1 MTSDNP
7 FSDDPND
14 RTTIIRPAPGGKR
27 ADATQEPVP
36 PTSSQKPPAEPD
48 TPPAPE
54 GMDKIATGLSP
65 LTEAAS
71 PLLALLASLRN
82 LSTAPDPG
90 ELRSRAMLGLRQFE
104 QRARAVGV
112 PPEQLR
118 PAHYTLCASL
128 DDVALNSPW
137 GSQGAWVAQSL
148 VSTFHHEVRSGE
160 RFFDLL
166 KQLRQ
171 HPERYLPVLE
181 LMYLCLSL
189 GLMGQYRLS
198 PRGPGELDRLRE
210 ELYALIMRQR
220 QAPDPALSPHWKSTD
235 APYRPHRPTLPIWVA
250 AAAGAALLGG
260 LYLWLST
267 AVNTSSDL
275 LYERMASAPLAHLPT
290 IERAAQVVPPVQS
303 APPVPTA
310 QDSLRT
316 FLKPQIDQGLLA
328 VVGTPASPIIR
339 IHNLG
344 LFASGSAALEPG
356 SLPLLRQVGAAL
368 KREQGSVMVVG
379 YTDNQPIHTVQFP
392 SNFQLSEARAR
403 AARVVIT
410 EAVGD
415 EGRIAAEGRADADPI
430 ASNDTAAGRAQ
441 NRRIEVVLLPRS
453 G

>member
-1 MTSDNP
+1 MSSDNP

-14 RTTIIRPAPGGKR
+14 RTTVIRPAPGGKR
-27 ADATQEPVP
+27 AAATQEPVP
-36 PTSSQKPPAEPD
+36 PKSSEALPPDPD
-48 TPPAPE
+48 TPAASE
-54 GMDKIATGLSP
+54 GMEKIATGLSP
-65 LTEAAS
+65 LAEAAG

-82 LSTAPDPG
+82 LSTVPDPG

-104 QRARAVGV
+104 QRARAAGV
-112 PPEQLR
+112 PLEQLR

-128 DDVALNSPW
+128 DDVVLNSPW
-137 GSQGAWVAQSL
+137 GSQGAWVGQSL

-166 KQLRQ
+166 KQLHQ
-171 HPERYLPVLE
+171 HPGRYLPVLE

-189 GLMGQYRLS
+189 GFMGQYRLS

-220 QAPDPALSPHWKSTD
+220 QAPDPALSPHWKSID
-235 APYRPHRPTLPIWVA
+235 AAYRPRRPTLPIWVA

-260 LYLWLST
+260 MYLWLST

-275 LYERMASAPLAHLPT
+275 LYERMVSAPLAHLPA
-290 IERAAQVVPPVQS
+290 IERAAQVVPPAQ
-303 APPVPTA
+303 PPPVVPTA
-310 QDSLRT
+310 QNSLRT
-316 FLKPQIDQGLLA
+316 FLQPQIDRGLLTI
-328 VVGTPASPIIR
+328 VGTPASPIIR
-339 IHNLG
+339 IRNP
-344 LFASGSAALEPG
+344 FASGSAALEPRF
-356 SLPLLRQVGAAL
+356 LPLLRQVGAAL
-368 KREQGSVMVVG
+368 KRGQEKVMVVG

-403 AARVVIT
+403 AARAVIAEAMGDPSRVV
-410 EAVGD
+410 
-415 EGRIAAEGRADADPI
+415 AEGRADADPL

-441 NRRIEVVLLPRS
+441 NRRIEVVLLPQS